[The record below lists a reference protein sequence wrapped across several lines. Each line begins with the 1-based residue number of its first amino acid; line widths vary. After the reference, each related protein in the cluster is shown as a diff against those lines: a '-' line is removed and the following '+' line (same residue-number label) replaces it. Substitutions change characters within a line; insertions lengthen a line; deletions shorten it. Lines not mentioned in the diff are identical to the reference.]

1 MSKKFWIV
9 IKKILL
15 VLISIFEGVLCSLL
29 ANELYQNNKIQWK
42 LVFSAKSFP
51 WIIIVVIILILLAIF
66 DTRDSFSLVNKLR
79 EEKVNAYIKSGVYD
93 EMAEGL
99 KIAIRNKDK
108 NAFSTL
114 KSMEEELESGNK

>member
-1 MSKKFWIV
+1 MSKKFGIV
-9 IKKILL
+9 IKKIVL

-51 WIIIVVIILILLAIF
+51 WIIIVAIILILLAIF
-66 DTRDSFSLVNKLR
+66 DTRESFSLVNKLR
-79 EEKVNAYIKSGVYD
+79 EEKVNAYIKAGVYD

-99 KIAIRNKDK
+99 KTAIKNKDK